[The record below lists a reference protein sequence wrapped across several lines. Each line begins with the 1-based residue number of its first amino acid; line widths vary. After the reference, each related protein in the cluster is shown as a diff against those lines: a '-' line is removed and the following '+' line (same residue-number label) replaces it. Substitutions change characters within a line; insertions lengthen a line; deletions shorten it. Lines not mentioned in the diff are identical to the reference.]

1 MYLIKNT
8 LLCSTVKIVTKRVC
22 FVIFIA
28 YFYDSVNCTFWM
40 ESFEKRS
47 VLINIR
53 EKQASQQKHEE
64 NIGIKWQ

>member
-1 MYLIKNT
+1 
-8 LLCSTVKIVTKRVC
+8 
-22 FVIFIA
+22 
-28 YFYDSVNCTFWM
+28 M

-64 NIGIKWQ
+64 NIGISMIHKYIKLQFKHVLS